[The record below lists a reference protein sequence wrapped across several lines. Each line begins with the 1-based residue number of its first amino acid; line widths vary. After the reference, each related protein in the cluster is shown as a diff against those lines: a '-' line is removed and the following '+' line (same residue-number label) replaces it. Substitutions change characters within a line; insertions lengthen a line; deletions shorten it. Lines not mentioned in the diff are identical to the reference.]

1 MKLVV
6 GLGNPGQEYE
16 NTPHNVGFWAVE
28 ALAKRLSAGTPQ
40 SRFQGEFYRLGSGE
54 DAVMLLKPQTYM
66 NLSGASVG
74 ECARFYK
81 LAPEDILVLSDDLDL
96 PPGKARAREKG
107 GHGGHN
113 GLRSIMEHLGTD
125 AFRRIRIGIGRPA
138 HKDQVTAY
146 VLKPWQGEAAVL
158 GKAVIERVLDLI
170 ERFLK
175 NSRWNSTSLS
185 VERSALF
192 PEDPVEPRSS
202 TSSS

>member
-1 MKLVV
+1 
-6 GLGNPGQEYE
+6 
-16 NTPHNVGFWAVE
+16 
-28 ALAKRLSAGTPQ
+28 
-40 SRFQGEFYRLGSGE
+40 
-54 DAVMLLKPQTYM
+54 
-66 NLSGASVG
+66 
-74 ECARFYK
+74 
-81 LAPEDILVLSDDLDL
+81 
-96 PPGKARAREKG
+96 
-107 GHGGHN
+107 
-113 GLRSIMEHLGTD
+113 MEHLGTD